1 MHVIVIAHI
10 GKIPV
15 QESLPFLV
23 PIVALIVSI
32 WRKER
37 RRNSELELLPDAG
50 ELLDER
56 TVELVRAR
64 WAQNRHGELSA
75 SCLPVLYPPGPDDMT
90 IAQLATRA
98 KSDTGTVQRLLEEL
112 EELGYVE
119 LDGHDDA
126 DQAVSL
132 TVEGYDLVNVTEAA
146 LLDVA
151 RERQASAR

>member
-1 MHVIVIAHI
+1 MHQIVIAHI

-23 PIVALIVSI
+23 PIVALVVAI

-37 RRNSELELLPDAG
+37 RRRGELELLPDAQ
-50 ELLDER
+50 EMLDGR
-56 TVELVRAR
+56 TVALVQAR
-64 WAQNRHGELSA
+64 WAQNRHGDLSA

-90 IAQLATRA
+90 VAQLASRA
-98 KSDTGTVQRLLEEL
+98 QCDTDTVQRLLEEL
-112 EELGYVE
+112 EERGYVE
-119 LDGHDDA
+119 LDGHDGP

-151 RERQASAR
+151 RERQASAH